1 MGRQLAFSV
10 AHVADWWMSAWV
22 EAGQPMLR
30 PEWGADSNK
39 TESMDGEDEED
50 RWKGGEGEDHEP

>member
-1 MGRQLAFSV
+1 MGRQLAASV

-30 PEWGADSNK
+30 AVWGPDVNQTDFS
-39 TESMDGEDEED
+39 DGEDEED
-50 RWKGGEGEDHEP
+50 QWKGGEVEDHEP